1 VVKQVQS
8 DILPPLFIERC
19 FGVLLS
25 PGRLVRQADMQLLDM
40 ATMGYVKTTAEG
52 STSSASPQPVVVL
65 TPQHQATT
73 HAAYQIRAEWKA
85 SEKAFGQLNLESQ
98 KMFLTVAVD
107 LVIKGIQE
115 PVRFVIETQVTIL
128 SQNELRIIDNLFLH
142 KRPMMLKFYLQ
153 LKEVSDFFFFWKLDS
168 KLNKPR
174 LPWLMEEPSLVELL
188 KDSLRIIS
196 GT

>member
-1 VVKQVQS
+1 
-8 DILPPLFIERC
+8 
-19 FGVLLS
+19 
-25 PGRLVRQADMQLLDM
+25 
-40 ATMGYVKTTAEG
+40 
-52 STSSASPQPVVVL
+52 L